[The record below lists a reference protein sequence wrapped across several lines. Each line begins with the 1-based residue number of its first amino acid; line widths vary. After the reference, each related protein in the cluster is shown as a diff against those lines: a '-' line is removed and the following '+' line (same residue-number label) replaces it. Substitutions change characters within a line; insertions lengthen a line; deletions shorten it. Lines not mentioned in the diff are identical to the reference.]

1 MEEGRQRGEEERKGG
16 KVEIVT
22 QAEGHAHS
30 AIQAV

>member
-16 KVEIVT
+16 KVEIGI